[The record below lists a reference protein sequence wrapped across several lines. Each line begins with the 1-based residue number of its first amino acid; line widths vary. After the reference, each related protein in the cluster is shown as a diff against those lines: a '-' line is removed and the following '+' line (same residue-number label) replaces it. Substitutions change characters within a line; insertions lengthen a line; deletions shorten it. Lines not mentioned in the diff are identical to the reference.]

1 MNKRFLLPVLSTG
14 LLAPVVLAGHDY
26 ADETASSI
34 EKSPAV
40 ATPAVPTTQ
49 AATLTTVESPK
60 SEEKDT
66 VILHTNDVHGRIVEE
81 KGVIGDAKLV
91 TVIEQERAKSN

>member
-14 LLAPVVLAGHDY
+14 LLAPVLLAGHAY

-40 ATPAVPTTQ
+40 ATPAAPTT
-49 AATLTTVESPK
+49 
-60 SEEKDT
+60 
-66 VILHTNDVHGRIVEE
+66 
-81 KGVIGDAKLV
+81 
-91 TVIEQERAKSN
+91 

>member
-14 LLAPVVLAGHDY
+14 LLASVVLAGHAY

-40 ATPAVPTTQ
+40 ATPAVPTT
-49 AATLTTVESPK
+49 
-60 SEEKDT
+60 
-66 VILHTNDVHGRIVEE
+66 
-81 KGVIGDAKLV
+81 
-91 TVIEQERAKSN
+91 